1 MSKQRQTTAKS
12 TIYQQVASTDSQ
24 TKILQ
29 IEDQQEIYEQKI
41 KLIQALMK
49 KVITNSILFIIIFIL
64 KSLNGQLDQLDE
76 IELYIQSKLNKQGID
91 NNYDND
97 IFNIPTYDNKNKGD
111 NGKQFIPEKCD
122 YSQIDFL
129 KDFSYNVTEQGVINA
144 TGLTDT
150 VVINEIDLD
159 KIMCSS
165 FKIIFNNMFFLKIN
179 GIKATNQIFQGIF
192 NYSSSRRVNYQLFYF
207 KNVNKV
213 QLENVDFYNVTLNN
227 LIIFEIDQHVK
238 YFGLSSVQM
247 RYISTDQLF
256 LQAKKFE
263 MIKIENITFQ
273 NIKQNEYMR
282 IFYFHTGMNVE
293 LVDVFMNG
301 RQDISLEGFF
311 CFIDIKNV
319 KIENLKLENVFLIMS
334 MEYYTSKI
342 EINDFPS
349 VFRFIGISYLRIN
362 KFRITDCQIAHSFL
376 MMNINPYAFYDSQNS
391 IKGQSQKNNIEFDQ
405 IYFENIKINYDKEY
419 IEEMIYLRKSQIN
432 HGFINILSSNY
443 ENGQESLIDLKLNNA
458 VFKDIQ
464 KARMNDNDAGGIFN
478 FMNYKNIQLS
488 NITVENCHSP
498 NAIIKIM
505 KGDIIVIKDS
515 KLINNSVSYQGG
527 GIVHIK
533 VSNNIIIRQ
542 TKFIRNK
549 STEGGAINSEFIGYF
564 KVQDSLFQD
573 NVARLGNGGAINAVH
588 VKLMYV
594 KSTIFDSNV
603 SVKAGGSLYI
613 KSSHYF
619 GCVGLSNITAINN
632 KYEQVYNAQY
642 GGFAFIQETH
652 TVIVNDTHVKD
663 FYSEITGGAL
673 YLSEI
678 YNMSLSYITIS
689 NCSSSQYAGAA
700 FLYKIGLPTLGGT
713 NLFNPKIIMTI
724 ENCKSYFGGGLF
736 IQNDDINLD
745 LSNITFRNNFGKIEG
760 HNSIQNFQSL
770 VVQKIQ
776 EYNSDLLNS
785 HKNVPFK
792 RQMQDWSIEI
802 SDFRSGSKVLF
813 EFHVFARQIDSINTQ
828 ISKSPK
834 QEHNYQE
841 VKNGSYEIIDKR
853 DLDYQKSSQYTQ
865 NQKRKNRDISNFLQ
879 IQKLDENDA
888 SHYISLLQEV
898 DLQSQYFA
906 YSSYFI
912 KGNDKRRLKFSLKM
926 RYPYYQ
932 DDIFDDNFN
941 IQVNIQFRD
950 CKEGEFRMN
959 YQAEICYQCPYS
971 TYSFEKPTD
980 MTTCKNKPN
989 GVSSSYGNYWNL
1001 DKGFWRSESK
1011 PEVLVECSNLKEN
1024 CKGGDQFDDQLC
1036 SEGHIG
1042 PLCEECDSSRQFWNE
1057 TYAKTGLFSCTKC
1070 KDIKNNK
1077 LVILGVCLALL
1088 SLLII
1093 ILFSTYKKVTN
1104 NIYRYYL
1111 TKMNICYI
1119 GSSYYKMTLSTAYLK
1134 IFLNFLQT
1142 IQMSQLIRFKDFR
1155 EILVVSNIV
1164 GQPLQTV
1171 FFSVDCW
1178 LSEYMSS
1185 KKELVETKIL
1195 FVILA
1200 PFIFIIITS
1209 GISFLINKFKKKIN
1223 INKIKYI
1230 TNTVMI
1236 YGLIN
1241 IFSIN
1246 CFRILV
1252 NTLFCR
1258 EIGQQLYLKIDLTIQ
1273 CDDNQELVQKQLFLY
1288 FPSCVLWTFL
1298 VPAIIF
1304 YGLFKQRSRLNNIAV
1319 RYKYGFLY
1327 NEYKNEYFYW
1337 DFIRMVKNIVLLI
1350 IANQYQSN
1358 SMWIFSIVSIVI
1370 TQLYTVCLIIIRP
1383 FNTSHLNKQEFQ
1395 SSVLVSI
1402 TFFASLM
1409 MSLQENINSYRL
1421 TDIDYQNKKMGSYN
1435 DNQDNLIYMIG
1446 VFVAFLICAFSI
1458 KTIFNIFISFFE
1470 KKLLFSKIMGC
1481 LFNKSV
1487 SFRTFVNIKKLRKL
1501 FEGIVEFSKTESRS
1515 KYDESLKNF
1524 MIKYKNMSP
1533 SDQAKIK
1540 NQSYQTPQQQ
1550 NLFIQNE
1557 LNKKNKEN
1565 IEMSQSINLK
1575 MNNGTQKNV
1584 LSIFKKYS
1592 TNVLSQKDSG
1602 VNYDQNYE
1610 QQNNKNIQ
1618 FAQVSFSQITQIF
1631 SSQISS
1637 SDSLN
1642 THLLSYQNESSNK
1655 EK

>member
-1 MSKQRQTTAKS
+1 
-12 TIYQQVASTDSQ
+12 
-24 TKILQ
+24 
-29 IEDQQEIYEQKI
+29 
-41 KLIQALMK
+41 MK
-49 KVITNSILFIIIFIL
+49 KAFNNLILFFIIFIL

-76 IELYIQSKLNKQGID
+76 IEQYIQSKLNKQGID

-97 IFNIPTYDNKNKGD
+97 ISNAPTTDDNNNNSNKKGD
-111 NGKQFIPEKCD
+111 TGKQLIPEKCN
-122 YSQIDFL
+122 YSQFEFL
-129 KDFSYNVTEQGVINA
+129 KDFNYNVTEQGVINA

-150 VVINEIDLD
+150 VIVNEIDLD
-159 KIMCSS
+159 QIQCSS

-179 GIKATNQIFQGIF
+179 GIKATNQVFQGSL
-192 NYSSSRRVNYQLFYF
+192 NYPSSRRVNQKLFYF

-263 MIKIENITFQ
+263 IIKIENITFQ

-282 IFYFHTGMNVE
+282 IFYLQSGLGVE

-349 VFRFIGISYLRIN
+349 VFRFFGISYLRIN

-376 MMNINPYAFYDSQNS
+376 MMNINPFAFYDSQTS
-391 IKGQSQKNNIEFDQ
+391 MKGQSQKNNIEFDQ
-405 IYFENIKINYDKEY
+405 IYFDNIQINYDKEY

-478 FMNYKNIQLS
+478 FMNYKNIQLV
-488 NITVENCHSP
+488 NITVQNCHSP

-505 KGDIIVIKDS
+505 KGDIIVIKES

-542 TKFIRNK
+542 TKFINNA
-549 STEGGAINSEFIGYF
+549 STEGGAIHSEFIGYF
-564 KVQDSLFQD
+564 KVEDSLFQD
-573 NVARLGNGGAINAVH
+573 NVARLGNGGAINAIH
-588 VKLMYV
+588 AKLIYV
-594 KSTIFDSNV
+594 KSTIFDSNT

-619 GCVGLSNITAINN
+619 GCIGFSNITAINN
-632 KYEQVYNAQY
+632 KKNQVYNAQY

-652 TVIVNDTHVKD
+652 TVIVNDTRISD

-673 YLSEI
+673 YLSQI
-678 YNMSLSYITIS
+678 YNVSLSGITVS

-700 FLYKIGLPTLGGT
+700 FLNKIGLPNSSSAKL
-713 NLFNPKIIMTI
+713 LEPKIVMTI
-724 ENCKSYFGGGLF
+724 ENCTSFFGGGLF

-745 LSNITFRNNFGKIEG
+745 LSNIIFKNNFGKIEG

-776 EYNSDLLNS
+776 EYNSDLSDLLN
-785 HKNVPFK
+785 HKNVPFQ
-792 RQMQDWSIEI
+792 RSMQDWSVEI
-802 SDFRSGSKVLF
+802 KDFRSGSKVLF
-813 EFHVFARQIDSINTQ
+813 EFYIFARQIDNINTK
-828 ISKSPK
+828 ISVSPN
-834 QEHNYQE
+834 QQNNGYED
-841 VKNGSYEIIDKR
+841 VKDGSYEI
-853 DLDYQKSSQYTQ
+853 LDENDEDFYSESSQNQVQ
-865 NQKRKNRDISNFLQ
+865 NYRRKNREISNFLQ

-888 SHYISLLQEV
+888 SRYISLLQEV
-898 DLQSQYFA
+898 DLQSQHFA

-926 RYPYYQ
+926 RYPYYEDQ
-932 DDIFDDNFN
+932 MFDDNFN
-941 IQVNIQFRD
+941 VQVNIQFRD

-1001 DKGFWRSESK
+1001 EKGFWRSESK

-1024 CKGGDQFDDQLC
+1024 CKGGDQFDDNLC
-1036 SEGHIG
+1036 SEGQKIITEILNDNYYFNYRHIG

-1178 LSEYMSS
+1178 LSEYVNS
-1185 KKELVETKIL
+1185 KKELIETKIL

-1230 TNTVMI
+1230 TNTVII

-1258 EIGQQLYLKIDLTIQ
+1258 EIGQKLYLKIDLTIQ
-1273 CDDNQELVQKQLFLY
+1273 CDDNQELIQKQLFLY

-1298 VPAIIF
+1298 VPSIIF
-1304 YGLFKQRSRLNNIAV
+1304 YGLFKQRSRLNYIAV

-1337 DFIRMVKNIVLLI
+1337 DFIRMAKNIVLLI

-1409 MSLQENINSYRL
+1409 MSLQENMNSYRP
-1421 TDIDYQNKKMGSYN
+1421 TDIDYQNSKIGSQN

-1470 KKLLFSKIMGC
+1470 KKLLFSKMMAC
-1481 LFNKSV
+1481 LFNRSV
-1487 SFRTFVNIKKLRKL
+1487 SFRTFINIKKLRKL
-1501 FEGIVEFSKTESRS
+1501 YEGIVEFSKTENRS
-1515 KYDESLKNF
+1515 KYNESLKNF
-1524 MIKYKNMSP
+1524 MTKYKNMSA

-1540 NQSYQTPQQQ
+1540 NKTCQTSQQH

-1557 LNKKNKEN
+1557 LSQKHKEN

-1575 MNNGTQKNV
+1575 TKNGTQKNMF
-1584 LSIFKKYS
+1584 SFFKKYS

-1602 VNYDQNYE
+1602 INYDQNCE

-1618 FAQVSFSQITQIF
+1618 FAQVSFSQITKTF

-1642 THLLSYQNESSNK
+1642 THLISYLSESQNLEN
-1655 EK
+1655 

>member
-1 MSKQRQTTAKS
+1 
-12 TIYQQVASTDSQ
+12 
-24 TKILQ
+24 
-29 IEDQQEIYEQKI
+29 
-41 KLIQALMK
+41 MK
-49 KVITNSILFIIIFIL
+49 KVFTNSILFILIFIL
-64 KSLNGQLDQLDE
+64 KSINGQLDQLDE
-76 IELYIQSKLNKQGID
+76 IEQYIQSKLNKQGID

-97 IFNIPTYDNKNKGD
+97 IFNTPTTNDNNNNNNNKKGD
-111 NGKQFIPEKCD
+111 NGKQLSPEKCN
-122 YSQIDFL
+122 YSQLEFL
-129 KDFSYNVTEQGVINA
+129 KDFSYNITEQGVINA

-150 VVINEIDLD
+150 VIVNDIDLD
-159 KIMCSS
+159 MIQCSS

-179 GIKATNQIFQGIF
+179 GIKATNQVFQGSI
-192 NYSSSRRVNYQLFYF
+192 NSPSSRRVNQQLFYF

-227 LIIFEIDQHVK
+227 VIIFEIDQNVK

-263 MIKIENITFQ
+263 IIKIENITFQ

-282 IFYFHTGMNVE
+282 IFYLQSGTGVE

-349 VFRFIGISYLRIN
+349 VFRFFGISYLRIN

-376 MMNINPYAFYDSQNS
+376 MMNINPFAFYDSQNAM
-391 IKGQSQKNNIEFDQ
+391 KGQSQKNNIEFDQ
-405 IYFENIKINYDKEY
+405 IYFDNIKINYDKEY

-478 FMNYKNIQLS
+478 FMNYKNIQLV

-542 TKFIRNK
+542 TKFINNQ
-549 STEGGAINSEFIGYF
+549 STEGGAIHSEFIGYF

-573 NVARLGNGGAINAVH
+573 NVARLGNGGAINAIH
-588 VKLMYV
+588 VKLIYV

-619 GCVGLSNITAINN
+619 GCVGFSNITAINN
-632 KYEQVYNAQY
+632 KYEKEYNAQY

-652 TVIVNDTHVKD
+652 TVIVNDTHVRD
-663 FYSEITGGAL
+663 FYSEITGGAF
-673 YLSEI
+673 YFSEI
-678 YNMSLSYITIS
+678 YNMSLSGITIY

-700 FLYKIGLPTLGGT
+700 FLSKIGLPNLGGST
-713 NLFNPKIIMTI
+713 FLKPKITMQI

-745 LSNITFRNNFGKIEG
+745 LSNITFINNFGKIEG
-760 HNSIQNFQSL
+760 HDSIQNFQSL

-776 EYNSDLLNS
+776 ESNSDLLNS
-785 HKNVPFK
+785 HKNVPFQ
-792 RQMQDWSIEI
+792 RSMSDWSVEI
-802 SDFRSGSKVLF
+802 KDFRSGSKVLF
-813 EFHVFARQIDSINTQ
+813 EFHIFALQIDDINTKISIN
-828 ISKSPK
+828 PNP
-834 QEHNYQE
+834 EHKGYE
-841 VKNGSYEIIDKR
+841 DVKNGSYEIIDENNWES
-853 DLDYQKSSQYTQ
+853 QSKSQQSQIR
-865 NQKRKNRDISNFLQ
+865 NQSRKNRDISDFLQ
-879 IQKLDENDA
+879 IQKVDENDA

-898 DLQSQYFA
+898 DLQSKFFA

-932 DDIFDDNFN
+932 DQIFDDNFN
-941 IQVNIQFRD
+941 VQVNIQFRD

-989 GVSSSYGNYWNL
+989 GVNSSYGNYWNL
-1001 DKGFWRSESK
+1001 EKGFWRSESK

-1024 CKGGDQFDDQLC
+1024 CKGGDQFDNFLC

-1077 LVILGVCLALL
+1077 LIILGVCLALL

-1111 TKMNICYI
+1111 TKMKICYI

-1155 EILVVSNIV
+1155 DILVVSNIV

-1185 KKELVETKIL
+1185 KKELIETKIL

-1200 PFIFIIITS
+1200 PFIFVIVIS
-1209 GISFLINKFKKKIN
+1209 GISFLINKFNKKIN

-1230 TNTVMI
+1230 TNTVII

-1258 EIGQQLYLKIDLTIQ
+1258 EIGQKLYLKIDLTIQ
-1273 CDDNQELVQKQLFLY
+1273 CDDNQELVQRQLFLY

-1298 VPAIIF
+1298 VPSIIF

-1337 DFIRMVKNIVLLI
+1337 DFIRMAKNIVLLI

-1358 SMWIFSIVSIVI
+1358 SMWIFSIISIVI

-1409 MSLQENINSYRL
+1409 MSLQENMNSYRL
-1421 TDIDYQNKKMGSYN
+1421 TDIDYQNKKIGSYN

-1446 VFVAFLICAFSI
+1446 VFVAFLICAFSV
-1458 KTIFNIFISFFE
+1458 KTIFNIFTSFFE
-1470 KKLLFSKIMGC
+1470 RRLLFSKIMAC
-1481 LFNKSV
+1481 IFNRSV

-1501 FEGIVEFSKTESRS
+1501 FEGIVEFSKTENRS

-1524 MIKYKNMSP
+1524 MIRYKNMSV
-1533 SDQAKIK
+1533 SEQAKLKYQI
-1540 NQSYQTPQQQ
+1540 SQTPQLQ
-1550 NLFIQNE
+1550 NIFTQNE
-1557 LNKKNKEN
+1557 LNNKNKEN
-1565 IEMSQSINLK
+1565 IEMSQSISLK
-1575 MNNGTQKNV
+1575 MNNRTQKNIFSIFQKYSSSV
-1584 LSIFKKYS
+1584 LSEKESGI
-1592 TNVLSQKDSG
+1592 NQDHNQEQK
-1602 VNYDQNYE
+1602 
-1610 QQNNKNIQ
+1610 NNKNIQ
-1618 FAQVSFSQITQIF
+1618 FAQVSYNQITQIV
-1631 SSQISS
+1631 SSQIISSNS
-1637 SDSLN
+1637 SDSLKA
-1642 THLLSYQNESSNK
+1642 HLISYQNENQKSEN
-1655 EK
+1655 